1 MRCSLR
7 RVASVAWTPLLS
19 IGLAWGCAQGAVGEV
34 TPDVDPTLPEVDAS
48 WAPSPEGPSEKV
60 PPSDDGDPSAPP
72 DDDEETPPTSPPPTA
87 AAPDAGAPDTGP
99 PPSSGAPPKPTQ
111 GEVLITEVMYD
122 PSGPE
127 PTTEW
132 IELYNKSS
140 SARLLGGL
148 TIVDGGNRTH
158 VIAAALTIDPG
169 AYVVLARDKTA
180 AIGAKV
186 PAAAIV
192 YEYAKGLASSTGIQL
207 ANAATGSVSLR
218 DGASTIA
225 QAAYGGWFSQ
235 PGGSSIQLKTLTY
248 PASIQKSNWCLSAGA
263 WTAGSDK
270 GTPGAAS
277 DCP

>member
-1 MRCSLR
+1 MSRSLR
-7 RVASVAWTPLLS
+7 RAATLAWAPLLPFA
-19 IGLAWGCAQGAVGEV
+19 LAWGCAQGTLEEAAVG
-34 TPDVDPTLPEVDAS
+34 VDPTVPEVDAS

-60 PPSDDGDPSAPP
+60 PEADDDAPP
-72 DDDEETPPTSPPPTA
+72 DEEEESPPSSGPPPTA
-87 AAPDAGAPDTGP
+87 AGPDDDAGPPDTG
-99 PPSSGAPPKPTQ
+99 APPAGPASKPAQ

-122 PSGPE
+122 PSGTE

-132 IELYNKSS
+132 IEVHNKAS

-158 VIAAALTIDPG
+158 VIAAAITIAPG
-169 AYVVLARDKTA
+169 AYVVLARDKAAATA
-180 AIGAKV
+180 AKV

-192 YEYAKGLASSTGIQL
+192 YEYGKGLASSTGIQL
-207 ANAATGSVSLR
+207 ANGGTGGVSLR

-235 PGGSSIQLKTLTY
+235 SGGSSIQLKTLTY
-248 PASIQKSNWCLSAGA
+248 PGSLQKSNWCLSSGA
-263 WTAGSDK
+263 WTTGSDK
-270 GTPGAAS
+270 GTPGAGS